1 MFGIDPLTISSLL
14 VLTGQTIICP
24 KHPPTKINIVPRTS
38 EVQYDYSQSLRQL
51 QNYETDT
58 VDPYSFHGKT
68 VTQGFMKGQIELR
81 HSIKFGQS
89 RNEHY
94 NAGCIWYDEIRVE
107 LNIDPTIVIA
117 KELYKDRCMK
127 KAIVTHELKHVR
139 VDRLIVNKHAKIMG
153 KKLFAAL
160 KSRGFSVGPIKA
172 TRINEVQGKM
182 QNVVAQILELEY
194 KKLGIERQEMQREVD
209 SLEEYESVD
218 DKCPAFEK
226 KKKKLY
232 ERAFK

>member
-1 MFGIDPLTISSLL
+1 MFGIDPLTVSSLL
-14 VLTGQTIICP
+14 ILASQNIACP
-24 KHPPTKINIVPRTS
+24 KHEPTKINIVPRTS

-51 QNYETDT
+51 QTYKTDT
-58 VDPYSFHGKT
+58 VDPYGFHGKT
-68 VTQGFMKGQIELR
+68 VTQGFMKGQIQLR

-89 RNEHY
+89 RSEHY
-94 NAGCIWYDEIRVE
+94 NAGCVWYDEIRVE

-117 KELYKDRCMK
+117 KELYRDRCMK
-127 KAIVTHELKHVR
+127 KAIVDHEIIHVK
-139 VDRLIVNKHAKIMG
+139 VDRRIVNKFAKSMG

-172 TRINEVQGKM
+172 TRISEVQNKM
-182 QNVVAQILELEY
+182 QTVVGQILELEY

-209 SLEEYESVD
+209 SREEYDSVD
-218 DKCPAFEK
+218 DKCPSFEK

-232 ERAFK
+232 DKALK